1 MKKRILSILAAALT
15 LAACTS
21 CSASFHSAKQ
31 LSTTQKAP
39 AVSVT
44 GSQQQDATQAYLNF
58 TASLLQHTFSGDNLL
73 LSPLSAADALCLTM
87 EGAAGETRQ
96 QMETV
101 LGEAET
107 MGGYF
112 STIRGASGEQL
123 TMADSVWIRNDPAL
137 SVNDNFLAIAAGN
150 YQAEVYSA
158 PFDEDTCSDI
168 NNWVKNKT
176 DGEIQNLIDKIYD
189 SDMIY
194 LINTTLFD
202 AKWQDEY
209 EDNEIRDRDFTTVS
223 GETTQVKMMY
233 SDEHTYLENDFCT
246 GLMKY
251 YKDEKYTFAALL
263 PKDDVT
269 IYQLVDRLNAETLD
283 KLLSERISAEVE
295 AGIPVFTGDT
305 KLDLAKILPDMGMP
319 LAFSSGA
326 DFSDMATY
334 DGQSLY
340 IDRVIHQTRIE
351 VNEKGTKAAA
361 ATQVAMTSSGAA
373 DSSSNRHTVILDRPF
388 VYMIVDMEQEI
399 PVFIGVMTD
408 PA

>member
-21 CSASFHSAKQ
+21 CSASFRSAKQ
-31 LSTTQKAP
+31 LTTTQKAP
-39 AVSVT
+39 VVSASD
-44 GSQQQDATQAYLNF
+44 SQKQEAAQDYLNF
-58 TASLLQHTFSGDNLL
+58 TAGLLQQTFTGSNIL
-73 LSPLSAADALCLTM
+73 LSPLSVADALCLTM
-87 EGAAGETRQ
+87 EGAAGETLA

-101 LGEAET
+101 LREKET
-107 MGGYF
+107 MRSYF
-112 STIRGASGEQL
+112 STIRRESGEQL

-168 NNWVKNKT
+168 NTWVEDQT
-176 DGEIQNLIDKIYD
+176 DGEIQNLIEQINDDDI
-189 SDMIY
+189 MY

-202 AKWQDEY
+202 AKWQNQY
-209 EDNEIRDRDFTTVS
+209 KSEDIRDRTFTTKS
-223 GETTQVKMMY
+223 GTQKDVQMMY
-233 SDEHTYLENDFCT
+233 SNENIYLENDFCT
-246 GLMKY
+246 GLLKY
-251 YKDEKYTFAALL
+251 YEGKDYAFVGLL
-263 PKDDVT
+263 PDDNVT
-269 IYQLVDRLNAETLD
+269 ISQLVDRLDGDTLHE
-283 KLLSERISAEVE
+283 LINGRISAEVE

-334 DGQSLY
+334 DGQNLY
-340 IDRVIHQTRIE
+340 IGRVIHQTRIE
-351 VNEKGTKAAA
+351 VNEQGTKAAA
-361 ATQVAMTSSGAA
+361 ATAVVMVSGEAATSSN
-373 DSSSNRHTVILDRPF
+373 SYTVILNRPF
-388 VYMIVDMEQEI
+388 VYMIVDMEQDI

>member
-44 GSQQQDATQAYLNF
+44 GSQQQDAAQAYLNF

-137 SVNDNFLAIAAGN
+137 SANDNFLAIAAGN

-168 NNWVKNKT
+168 NTWVEDQT
-176 DGEIQNLIDKIYD
+176 DGEIQNLIEQINDDDI
-189 SDMIY
+189 MY

-202 AKWQDEY
+202 AKWQNQY
-209 EDNEIRDRDFTTVS
+209 KSEDIRDRTFTTKS
-223 GETTQVKMMY
+223 GTQKDVQMMY
-233 SDEHTYLENDFCT
+233 SNENIYLENDFCT
-246 GLMKY
+246 GLLKY
-251 YKDEKYTFAALL
+251 YEGKDYAFVGLL
-263 PKDDVT
+263 PDDNVT
-269 IYQLVDRLNAETLD
+269 ISQLVDRLDGDTLHE
-283 KLLSERISAEVE
+283 LINGRISAEVE

-326 DFSDMATY
+326 DFSEMATY
-334 DGQSLY
+334 DGGNLY
-340 IDRVIHQTRIE
+340 IGRVLHQTRIE
-351 VNEKGTKAAA
+351 VNAQGTKAAA
-361 ATQVAMTSSGAA
+361 ATAVVMESGAVETSSN
-373 DSSSNRHTVILDRPF
+373 SYTVILNRPF

>member
-31 LSTTQKAP
+31 LSTTQKVP

-137 SVNDNFLAIAAGN
+137 SVNDNFLAIAADN

-168 NNWVKNKT
+168 NTWVEDQT
-176 DGEIQNLIDKIYD
+176 DGEIQNLIEQINDDDI
-189 SDMIY
+189 MY

-202 AKWQDEY
+202 AKWQNQY
-209 EDNEIRDRDFTTVS
+209 KSEDIRDRTFTTKS
-223 GETTQVKMMY
+223 GTQKDVQMMY
-233 SDEHTYLENDFCT
+233 SNENIYLENDFCT
-246 GLMKY
+246 GLLKY
-251 YKDEKYTFAALL
+251 YEGKDYAFVGLL
-263 PKDDVT
+263 PDDNVT
-269 IYQLVDRLNAETLD
+269 ISQLVDRLDGDTLHE
-283 KLLSERISAEVE
+283 LINGRISAEVE

-334 DGQSLY
+334 DGGNLY
-340 IDRVIHQTRIE
+340 IGRVLHQTRIE
-351 VNEKGTKAAA
+351 VNAQGTKAAA
-361 ATQVAMTSSGAA
+361 ATAVVMESGAVETSSN
-373 DSSSNRHTVILDRPF
+373 SYTVILDRPF

-408 PA
+408 PS

>member
-137 SVNDNFLAIAAGN
+137 SVNDNFLAIAADN

-168 NNWVKNKT
+168 NTWVEDQT
-176 DGEIQNLIDKIYD
+176 DGEIQNLI
-189 SDMIY
+189 
-194 LINTTLFD
+194 
-202 AKWQDEY
+202 
-209 EDNEIRDRDFTTVS
+209 
-223 GETTQVKMMY
+223 
-233 SDEHTYLENDFCT
+233 
-246 GLMKY
+246 
-251 YKDEKYTFAALL
+251 
-263 PKDDVT
+263 
-269 IYQLVDRLNAETLD
+269 
-283 KLLSERISAEVE
+283 
-295 AGIPVFTGDT
+295 
-305 KLDLAKILPDMGMP
+305 
-319 LAFSSGA
+319 
-326 DFSDMATY
+326 
-334 DGQSLY
+334 
-340 IDRVIHQTRIE
+340 
-351 VNEKGTKAAA
+351 
-361 ATQVAMTSSGAA
+361 
-373 DSSSNRHTVILDRPF
+373 
-388 VYMIVDMEQEI
+388 EQNQRR
-399 PVFIGVMTD
+399 
-408 PA
+408 

>member
-168 NNWVKNKT
+168 NTWVEDQT
-176 DGEIQNLIDKIYD
+176 DGEIQNLIEQINDDDI
-189 SDMIY
+189 MY

-202 AKWQDEY
+202 AKWQNQY
-209 EDNEIRDRDFTTVS
+209 KSEDIRDRTFTTKS
-223 GETTQVKMMY
+223 GTQKDVQMMY
-233 SDEHTYLENDFCT
+233 SNENIYLENDFCT
-246 GLMKY
+246 GLLKY
-251 YKDEKYTFAALL
+251 YEGKDYAFVGLL
-263 PKDDVT
+263 PDDNVT
-269 IYQLVDRLNAETLD
+269 ISQLVDRLDGDTLHE
-283 KLLSERISAEVE
+283 LINGRISAEVE

-326 DFSDMATY
+326 DFSEMATY
-334 DGQSLY
+334 DGGNLY
-340 IDRVIHQTRIE
+340 IGRVLHQTRIE
-351 VNEKGTKAAA
+351 VNAQGTKAAA
-361 ATQVAMTSSGAA
+361 ATAVVMESGAVETSSN
-373 DSSSNRHTVILDRPF
+373 SYTVILNRPF

-408 PA
+408 PS

>member
-137 SVNDNFLAIAAGN
+137 SVNDNFLAIAADN

-168 NNWVKNKT
+168 NTWVEDQT
-176 DGEIQNLIDKIYD
+176 DGEIQNLIEQINDDDI
-189 SDMIY
+189 MY

-202 AKWQDEY
+202 AKWQNQY
-209 EDNEIRDRDFTTVS
+209 KSEDIRDRTFTTKS
-223 GETTQVKMMY
+223 GTQKDVQMMY
-233 SDEHTYLENDFCT
+233 SNENIYLENDFCT
-246 GLMKY
+246 GLLKY
-251 YKDEKYTFAALL
+251 YEGKDYAFVGLL
-263 PKDDVT
+263 PDDNVT
-269 IYQLVDRLNAETLD
+269 ISQLVDRLDGDTLHE
-283 KLLSERISAEVE
+283 LINGRISAEVE

-340 IDRVIHQTRIE
+340 IGRVIHQTRIE
-351 VNEKGTKAAA
+351 VNEQGTKAAA
-361 ATQVAMTSSGAA
+361 ATAVVMESGKAATSSN
-373 DSSSNRHTVILDRPF
+373 SYTVILNRPF

-408 PA
+408 PS

>member
-39 AVSVT
+39 VVSVT

-168 NNWVKNKT
+168 NTWVEDQT
-176 DGEIQNLIDKIYD
+176 DGEIQNLIEQINDDDI
-189 SDMIY
+189 MY

-202 AKWQDEY
+202 AKWQNQY
-209 EDNEIRDRDFTTVS
+209 KSEDIRDRTFTTKS
-223 GETTQVKMMY
+223 GTQKDVQMMY
-233 SDEHTYLENDFCT
+233 SNENIYLENDFCT
-246 GLMKY
+246 GLLKY
-251 YKDEKYTFAALL
+251 YEGKDYAFVGLL
-263 PKDDVT
+263 PDDNVT
-269 IYQLVDRLNAETLD
+269 ISQLVDRLDGDTLHE
-283 KLLSERISAEVE
+283 LINGRISAEVE

-340 IDRVIHQTRIE
+340 IGRVIHQTRIE
-351 VNEKGTKAAA
+351 VNEQGTKAAA
-361 ATQVAMTSSGAA
+361 ATAVVMESGEAATSSN
-373 DSSSNRHTVILDRPF
+373 SYTVILNRPF

-408 PA
+408 PS

>member
-150 YQAEVYSA
+150 YQAEVFSA

-168 NNWVKNKT
+168 NTWVEDQT
-176 DGEIQNLIDKIYD
+176 DGEIQNLIEQINDDDI
-189 SDMIY
+189 MY

-202 AKWQDEY
+202 AKWQNQY
-209 EDNEIRDRDFTTVS
+209 KSEDIRDRTFTTKS
-223 GETTQVKMMY
+223 GTQKDVQMMY
-233 SDEHTYLENDFCT
+233 SNENIYLENDFCT
-246 GLMKY
+246 GLLKY
-251 YKDEKYTFAALL
+251 YEGKDYAFVGLL
-263 PKDDVT
+263 PDDNVT
-269 IYQLVDRLNAETLD
+269 ISQLVDRLDGDTLHE
-283 KLLSERISAEVE
+283 LINGRISAEVE

-340 IDRVIHQTRIE
+340 IGRVIHQTRIE
-351 VNEKGTKAAA
+351 VNEQGTKAAA
-361 ATQVAMTSSGAA
+361 ATAVVMESGEAATSSN
-373 DSSSNRHTVILDRPF
+373 SYTVILNRPF

>member
-1 MKKRILSILAAALT
+1 MKKRIMSILAAALT

-21 CSASFHSAKQ
+21 CSASFHSTKQ

-44 GSQQQDATQAYLNF
+44 DSQQQDAAQAYLNF

-73 LSPLSAADALCLTM
+73 LSPLSAADALCLAM
-87 EGAAGETRQ
+87 EGAAGETQQ

-137 SVNDNFLAIAAGN
+137 SVNDNFLAIAADN

-168 NNWVKNKT
+168 NTWVKNKT

-189 SDMIY
+189 SDMLY

-233 SDEHTYLENDFCT
+233 SDEHTYVENDFCT

-283 KLLSERISAEVE
+283 KLLSKRISAEVE

-340 IDRVIHQTRIE
+340 IGRVIHQTRIE
-351 VNEKGTKAAA
+351 VNEQGTKAAA
-361 ATQVAMTSSGAA
+361 ATAVVMESGEAATSSN
-373 DSSSNRHTVILDRPF
+373 SYTVILNRPF

-408 PA
+408 PS

>member
-112 STIRGASGEQL
+112 STTRGASGEQL
-123 TMADSVWIRNDPAL
+123 TMTDSVWIRNDPAL
-137 SVNDNFLAIAAGN
+137 SVNDNFLAIAADN

-168 NNWVKNKT
+168 NTWVKNKT

-189 SDMIY
+189 SDMLY

-233 SDEHTYLENDFCT
+233 SDEHTYLENNFCT
-246 GLMKY
+246 GLIKY
-251 YKDEKYTFAALL
+251 YTEEKYAFAALL
-263 PKDDVT
+263 PNEDIT
-269 IYQLVDRLNAETLD
+269 IYQLIDRLDGDTLHE
-283 KLLSERISAEVE
+283 LINGRISAEVE

-334 DGQSLY
+334 DGQNLY
-340 IDRVIHQTRIE
+340 IGRVIHQTRIE
-351 VNEKGTKAAA
+351 VNEQGTKAAA
-361 ATQVAMTSSGAA
+361 ATAVVMVSGEAATSSN
-373 DSSSNRHTVILDRPF
+373 SYTVILNRPF

>member
-1 MKKRILSILAAALT
+1 MKKHILSILAAALT

-21 CSASFHSAKQ
+21 CSASFRSAKQ
-31 LSTTQKAP
+31 LTTTQKAP
-39 AVSVT
+39 VVSASD
-44 GSQQQDATQAYLNF
+44 SQKQEAAQDYLNF

-137 SVNDNFLAIAAGN
+137 SVNDNFLAIAADN

-168 NNWVKNKT
+168 NTWVEDQT
-176 DGEIQNLIDKIYD
+176 DGEIQNLIEQINDDDI
-189 SDMIY
+189 MY

-202 AKWQDEY
+202 AKWQNQY
-209 EDNEIRDRDFTTVS
+209 KSEDIRDRTFTTKS
-223 GETTQVKMMY
+223 GTQKDVQMMY
-233 SDEHTYLENDFCT
+233 SNENIYLENDFCT
-246 GLMKY
+246 GLLKY
-251 YKDEKYTFAALL
+251 YEGKDYAFVGLL
-263 PKDDVT
+263 PDDNVT
-269 IYQLVDRLNAETLD
+269 ISQLVDRLDGDTLHE
-283 KLLSERISAEVE
+283 LINGRISAEVE

-326 DFSDMATY
+326 DFSEMATY
-334 DGQSLY
+334 DGGNLY
-340 IDRVIHQTRIE
+340 IGRVLHQTRIE
-351 VNEKGTKAAA
+351 VNAQGTKAAA
-361 ATQVAMTSSGAA
+361 ATAVVMESGAVETSSN
-373 DSSSNRHTVILDRPF
+373 SYTVILNRPF

>member
-1 MKKRILSILAAALT
+1 MKKHILSILAAALT

-21 CSASFHSAKQ
+21 CSASFRSAKQ
-31 LSTTQKAP
+31 LTTTQKAP
-39 AVSVT
+39 VVSASD
-44 GSQQQDATQAYLNF
+44 SQKQEAAQDYLNF
-58 TASLLQHTFSGDNLL
+58 TAGLLQQTFTGSNIL
-73 LSPLSAADALCLTM
+73 LSPLSVADALCLTM
-87 EGAAGETRQ
+87 EGAAGETLA

-101 LGEAET
+101 LGEKET
-107 MGGYF
+107 MRSYF
-112 STIRGASGEQL
+112 STIRRESGEQL
-123 TMADSVWIRNDPAL
+123 TMADSVWIRNDPTL
-137 SVNDNFLAIAAGN
+137 KVNDNFLAIAAED
-150 YQAEVYSA
+150 YQTEIFSA
-158 PFDEDTCSDI
+158 SFDENTREDI
-168 NNWVKNKT
+168 NTWVEDKT
-176 DGEIQNLIDKIYD
+176 DGEIQNFIDKIYD
-189 SDMIY
+189 YDIMY

-233 SDEHTYLENDFCT
+233 SDEHTYLENNFCT
-246 GLMKY
+246 GLIKY
-251 YKDEKYTFAALL
+251 YTEEKYAFAALL
-263 PKDDVT
+263 PNEDIT
-269 IYQLVDRLNAETLD
+269 IYQLIDRLDGETFHE
-283 KLLSERISAEVE
+283 LLSERTSAEVE
-295 AGIPVFTGDT
+295 AGIPAFTGDT
-305 KLDLAKILPDMGMP
+305 RLELTDVLPEMGMP

-326 DFSDMATY
+326 DFSEMATY

-388 VYMIVDMEQEI
+388 VYMLVDMRQEI
-399 PVFIGVMTD
+399 PAFIGVMTD

>member
-73 LSPLSAADALCLTM
+73 LSPLSVADALCLTM
-87 EGAAGETRQ
+87 EGAAGETLS

-101 LGEAET
+101 LGEKET
-107 MGGYF
+107 MRSYF
-112 STIRGASGEQL
+112 STIRRESGEQL

-150 YQAEVYSA
+150 YQAEVFSA

-168 NNWVKNKT
+168 NTWVEDQT
-176 DGEIQNLIDKIYD
+176 DGEIQNLIEQINDDDI
-189 SDMIY
+189 MY

-202 AKWQDEY
+202 AKWQNQY
-209 EDNEIRDRDFTTVS
+209 KSEDIRDRTFTTKS
-223 GETTQVKMMY
+223 GTQKDVQMMY
-233 SDEHTYLENDFCT
+233 SNENIYLENDFCT
-246 GLMKY
+246 GLLKY
-251 YKDEKYTFAALL
+251 YEGKDYAFVGLL
-263 PKDDVT
+263 PDDNVT
-269 IYQLVDRLNAETLD
+269 ISQLVDRLDGDTLHE
-283 KLLSERISAEVE
+283 LINGRISAEVE

-319 LAFSSGA
+319 LAFSGGA

-334 DGQSLY
+334 DGGNLY
-340 IDRVIHQTRIE
+340 IGRVLHQTRIE
-351 VNEKGTKAAA
+351 VNAQGTKAAA
-361 ATQVAMTSSGAA
+361 ATAVVMESGAVETSSN
-373 DSSSNRHTVILDRPF
+373 SYTVILDRPF

-408 PA
+408 PS

>member
-137 SVNDNFLAIAAGN
+137 SVNDNFLAIAADN

-168 NNWVKNKT
+168 NTWVKNKT

-189 SDMIY
+189 SDMLY

-246 GLMKY
+246 GLLKY
-251 YKDEKYTFAALL
+251 YEGKDYAFVGLL
-263 PKDDVT
+263 PDDNVT
-269 IYQLVDRLNAETLD
+269 ISQLVDRLDGDTLHE
-283 KLLSERISAEVE
+283 LINGRISAEVE

-340 IDRVIHQTRIE
+340 IGRVIHQTRIE
-351 VNEKGTKAAA
+351 VNEQGTKAAA
-361 ATQVAMTSSGAA
+361 ATAVVMTSGAA
-373 DSSSNRHTVILDRPF
+373 ATSSNSYTVILNRPF

>member
-112 STIRGASGEQL
+112 STTRGASGEQL
-123 TMADSVWIRNDPAL
+123 TMTDSVWIRNDPAL
-137 SVNDNFLAIAAGN
+137 SVNDNFLAIAADN

-168 NNWVKNKT
+168 NTWVKNKT

-189 SDMIY
+189 SDMLY

-233 SDEHTYLENDFCT
+233 SDEHTYLENNFCT
-246 GLMKY
+246 GLIKY
-251 YKDEKYTFAALL
+251 YTEEKYAFAALL
-263 PKDDVT
+263 PNEDIT
-269 IYQLVDRLNAETLD
+269 IYQLIDRLDGETLHE
-283 KLLSERISAEVE
+283 LLSERTSAEVE
-295 AGIPVFTGDT
+295 AGIPAFTGDT
-305 KLDLAKILPDMGMP
+305 RLELTDVLPEMGMP
-319 LAFSSGA
+319 LAFSPGA
-326 DFSDMATY
+326 DFSEMATY
-334 DGQSLY
+334 NGGNLY
-340 IDRVIHQTRIE
+340 IDRVLHQTRIE
-351 VNEKGTKAAA
+351 VDAQGTKAAA
-361 ATQVAMTSSGAA
+361 ATQVAMTSGAA
-373 DSSSNRHTVILDRPF
+373 DSSSNRHTVILNRPF
-388 VYMIVDMEQEI
+388 VYMLVDMEQEI

-408 PA
+408 PS

>member
-137 SVNDNFLAIAAGN
+137 SVNDNFLAIAADN

-168 NNWVKNKT
+168 NTWVEDQT
-176 DGEIQNLIDKIYD
+176 DGEIQNLIEQINDDDI
-189 SDMIY
+189 MY

-202 AKWQDEY
+202 AKWQNQY
-209 EDNEIRDRDFTTVS
+209 KSEDIRDRTFTTKS
-223 GETTQVKMMY
+223 GTQKDVQMMY
-233 SDEHTYLENDFCT
+233 SNENIYLENDFCT
-246 GLMKY
+246 GLLKY
-251 YKDEKYTFAALL
+251 YEGKDYAFVGLL
-263 PKDDVT
+263 PDDNVT
-269 IYQLVDRLNAETLD
+269 ISQLVDRLDGDTLHE
-283 KLLSERISAEVE
+283 LINGRISAEVE

-326 DFSDMATY
+326 DFSEMATY
-334 DGQSLY
+334 DGGNLY
-340 IDRVIHQTRIE
+340 IGRVLHQTRIE
-351 VNEKGTKAAA
+351 VNAQGTKAAA
-361 ATQVAMTSSGAA
+361 ATAVVMESGAVETSSN
-373 DSSSNRHTVILDRPF
+373 SYTVILDRPF

-408 PA
+408 PS

>member
-31 LSTTQKAP
+31 LSTTQKVP

-137 SVNDNFLAIAAGN
+137 SVNDNFLAIAADN

-168 NNWVKNKT
+168 NTWVEDQT
-176 DGEIQNLIDKIYD
+176 DGEIQNLIEQINDDDI
-189 SDMIY
+189 MY

-202 AKWQDEY
+202 AKWQNQY
-209 EDNEIRDRDFTTVS
+209 KSEDIRDRTFTTKS
-223 GETTQVKMMY
+223 GTQKDVQMMY
-233 SDEHTYLENDFCT
+233 SNENIYLENDFCT
-246 GLMKY
+246 GLLKY
-251 YKDEKYTFAALL
+251 YEGKDYAFVGLL
-263 PKDDVT
+263 PDDNVT
-269 IYQLVDRLNAETLD
+269 ISQLVDRLDGDTLHE
-283 KLLSERISAEVE
+283 LINGRISAEVE

-305 KLDLAKILPDMGMP
+305 KLDLANILPDMGMP

-334 DGQSLY
+334 DGGNLY
-340 IDRVIHQTRIE
+340 IGRVLHQTRIE
-351 VNEKGTKAAA
+351 VNAQGTKAAA
-361 ATQVAMTSSGAA
+361 ATAVVMESGAVETSSN
-373 DSSSNRHTVILDRPF
+373 SYTVILDRPF

-408 PA
+408 PS

>member
-1 MKKRILSILAAALT
+1 MKKHILSILAAALT

-21 CSASFHSAKQ
+21 CSASFRSAKQ
-31 LSTTQKAP
+31 LTTTQKAP
-39 AVSVT
+39 VVSASDSQKQEAAQDYLKFTAGLLQQTFT
-44 GSQQQDATQAYLNF
+44 GSNI
-58 TASLLQHTFSGDNLL
+58 L
-73 LSPLSAADALCLTM
+73 LSPLSVADALCLTM
-87 EGAAGETRQ
+87 EGAAGETLA

-101 LGEAET
+101 LGEKET
-107 MGGYF
+107 MRSYF
-112 STIRGASGEQL
+112 STIRRESGEQL
-123 TMADSVWIRNDPAL
+123 TMADSVWIRNDPTL
-137 SVNDNFLAIAAGN
+137 KVNDNFLAIAAED
-150 YQAEVYSA
+150 YQTEIFSA
-158 PFDEDTCSDI
+158 SFDENTREDI
-168 NNWVKNKT
+168 NTWVEDKT
-176 DGEIQNLIDKIYD
+176 DGEIQNFIDKIYD
-189 SDMIY
+189 YDIMY

-340 IDRVIHQTRIE
+340 IGRVIHQTRIE
-351 VNEKGTKAAA
+351 VNDEQGTKAAA
-361 ATQVAMTSSGAA
+361 ATAVVMVSGEAATSSN
-373 DSSSNRHTVILDRPF
+373 SYTVILNRPF